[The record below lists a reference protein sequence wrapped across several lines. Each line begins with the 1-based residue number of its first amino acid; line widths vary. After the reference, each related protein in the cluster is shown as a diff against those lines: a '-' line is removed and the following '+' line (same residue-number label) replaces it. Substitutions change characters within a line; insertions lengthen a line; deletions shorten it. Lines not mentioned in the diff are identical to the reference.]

1 MTHPELVPLRYKVEK
16 IIASIIE
23 VEIPS
28 YETLSNHINDDV
40 LKDVSDFVNS
50 HISGMAFFLRVP
62 VIILIIVFDLFSIIV
77 NCRSFY
83 DLDVPGRRRHI
94 KKVERLP
101 VLPFSDM
108 LKLIRSFMLLRYYNN
123 QAVRQRIDFDWP
135 SLEIRDQ
142 VK

>member
-16 IIASIIE
+16 IIVGIIE

-28 YETLSNHINDDV
+28 YESLSDRIRDDV

-83 DLDVPGRRRHI
+83 YLDVPGRRRHI
-94 KKVERLP
+94 KKAERFP

-108 LKLIRSFMLLRYYNN
+108 LKLIRSFMLLRYYNH
-123 QAVRQRIDFDWP
+123 QAVRKGIDFDWP
-135 SLEIRDQ
+135 SLEMREQ